1 VLALTYT
8 PVLAHFG
15 HWYISLPTFMT
26 PVVLIAIA
34 VKVSERRALRAARE
48 GDAGRLPVAVTEGE
62 GRTTLA
68 LSGPVNY
75 LSLLDLEHELG
86 VAVGRDLPIVID
98 LRSAAPDEDDF
109 AWSITEVVRTVE
121 DADITVLVGS
131 GEAQRDLGKVCKL
144 EGVQVIADA
153 DAEAAGA
160 GPDAV
165 AEARPADGGAAAP

>member
-1 VLALTYT
+1 LALSYT

-34 VKVSERRALRAARE
+34 VKVSERRARRAARE
-48 GDAGRLPVAVTEGE
+48 GDTGRLPVAVTEGAD
-62 GRTTLA
+62 RTTLA
-68 LSGPVNY
+68 LSGRVNY

-86 VAVGRDLPIVID
+86 AAVGRDLPIVID
-98 LRSAAPDEDDF
+98 LREAAPDEDDF

-131 GEAQRDLGKVCKL
+131 SEAQRDLDKVCKL

-153 DAEAAGA
+153 AGSAVVQSGDAS
-160 GPDAV
+160 
-165 AEARPADGGAAAP
+165 AAAP